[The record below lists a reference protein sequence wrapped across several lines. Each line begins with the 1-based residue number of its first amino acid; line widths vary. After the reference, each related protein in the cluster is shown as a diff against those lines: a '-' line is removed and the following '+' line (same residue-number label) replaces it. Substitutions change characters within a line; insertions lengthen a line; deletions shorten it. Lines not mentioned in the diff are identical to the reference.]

1 MKLPVSG
8 RLSLLNVCLN
18 LYEMNSPR
26 VLVIGS
32 GLAAGMFAAQIP
44 ASWEIWQFAAG
55 GPSGSS
61 SYKAKGGIAIPLD
74 ENDFEA
80 HVKDTLVAGSFHNK
94 ESVVKELLEASL
106 PALAYW
112 KSRGFNPDF
121 HKALEGGHSVPRVV
135 HIGDETGK
143 HITQVV
149 YDQLEKQTNLKRFE
163 GYRLLDLIQENKQVK
178 GVELLHESS
187 RKVYRIYGHAVV
199 FATGGGSALFGF
211 HSNAPHS
218 TGEALA
224 IANRAGAQV
233 DDLEFVQFHPTL
245 FMGKDPQKGQ
255 LITEA
260 LRGAG
265 AELLSQDFHPFMR
278 SRHPLGSLAPRDL
291 VSQGVFYTMQQS
303 GSNFVWLDISQ
314 ISELKMK
321 SHFPALYSW
330 FRKDG
335 FLALGKVPVAPGAH
349 YFCGGIAASTS
360 GETNLDGLYAL
371 GEVACTGLH
380 GANRL
385 ASNSLMEILAST
397 WLLAKKWQAEHHSIP
412 SLPKNQLIGYQQRNE
427 NYSRTAK
434 KIGEMLTQYAGIVRT
449 QAGLNK
455 VAAEL
460 NYMEEESD
468 FLNNEV
474 VTFTPLDNKIQT
486 AKLLVE
492 AASRRTQSLGCHFLE
507 DEPNPLNVL
516 SEAELENELN

>member
-1 MKLPVSG
+1 
-8 RLSLLNVCLN
+8 
-18 LYEMNSPR
+18 MNSPR

-74 ENDFEA
+74 DKDFDA
-80 HVKDTLVAGSFHNK
+80 HVKDTLIAGSFHNK

-112 KSRGFNPDF
+112 KSRGFNPGF

-143 HITQVV
+143 HLTHVV

-163 GYRLLDLIQENKQVK
+163 GYRLLDLIQENNQVK

-199 FATGGGSALFGF
+199 FATGGGAALYGF

-233 DDLEFVQFHPTL
+233 EDLEFVQFHPTL
-245 FMGKDPQKGQ
+245 FMGNNPLKGQ

-265 AELLSQDFHPFMR
+265 ADLLNPNLIPFMK
-278 SRHPLGSLAPRDL
+278 SRHPLGALAPRDL
-291 VSQGVFYTMQQS
+291 VSQGVFYTMQQT

-321 SHFPALYSW
+321 AQFPALYSW
-330 FRKDG
+330 FKKDG
-335 FLALGKVPVAPGAH
+335 FLTLGKVPVAPGAH

-360 GETNLDGLYAL
+360 GETALEGLYAL

-397 WLLAKKWQAEHHSIP
+397 WLLSKKWPAEQLSFA
-412 SLPKNQLIGYQQRNE
+412 SLPNNQLVGFQQRYE
-427 NYSRTAK
+427 NYTRVTK

-449 QAGLNK
+449 SAGLNK
-455 VAAEL
+455 VTAEL
-460 NYMEEESD
+460 NYMQEELD

-474 VTFTPLDNKIQT
+474 VSFTPLENKIQT
-486 AKLLVE
+486 SKLLVE

-507 DEPNPLNVL
+507 VEPEPNPLNVL
-516 SEAELENELN
+516 SETELETELH